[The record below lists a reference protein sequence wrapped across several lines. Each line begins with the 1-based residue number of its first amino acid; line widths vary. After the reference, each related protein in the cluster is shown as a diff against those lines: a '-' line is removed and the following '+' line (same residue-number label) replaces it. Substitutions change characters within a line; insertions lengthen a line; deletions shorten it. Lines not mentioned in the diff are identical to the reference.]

1 MTGNEAV
8 ILEFI
13 WIDGRGHLRSKYK
26 TIYPTITTKEDILD
40 IEQWNYDGSSTFQ
53 AETSDSEIVLNPIK
67 YCPNPFIT
75 DYKSYLVLCD
85 TYTYSQTDNKY
96 TPTTSNHRFEANQYF
111 TKKKELEPWYG
122 IEQEYFIVSSEN
134 VEPIPI
140 AFINDKLKPS
150 SQGEYYCG
158 VGARQTPFRKL
169 AEKHHIY
176 CLTAGL
182 HISGVN
188 AEVAP
193 SQWEFQIGPCIGI
206 NAADELWIARYILQ
220 KLGEEFGVNI
230 SFEPKPLDNPWN
242 GSGLHTNF
250 STKLTRSCE
259 SGILG
264 ISVIREYIDKLK
276 LKHTEHLAVY
286 GDNSKRLNGICET
299 STVDTFTCGEG
310 HRGCSIRIPKGVMK
324 DGYGYF
330 EDRRPASNADPYQVS
345 GLIYKTCC
353 LE

>member
-1 MTGNEAV
+1 MTKNEPV

-13 WIDGRGHLRSKYK
+13 WIDGHGHLRSKYK
-26 TIYPTITTKEDILD
+26 TIYHTITAKEDILD
-40 IEQWNYDGSSTFQ
+40 IEKWTYDGSSTFQ
-53 AETSDSEIVLNPIK
+53 AETSDSEIVLNPVK

-75 DYKSYLVLCD
+75 EYKSYIVLCD
-85 TYTYSQTDNKY
+85 TYTYSQKDNKY
-96 TPTTSNHRFEANQYF
+96 TSTASNHRFEANQYF
-111 TKKKELEPWYG
+111 DKKQELEPWYG
-122 IEQEYFIVSSEN
+122 IEQEYFIVSRES

-140 AFINDKLKPS
+140 AFVTNPLKPLT
-150 SQGEYYCG
+150 QGEYYCG
-158 VGARQTPFRKL
+158 VGARETPFRKL
-169 AEKHHIY
+169 AEKHYLY

-193 SQWEFQIGPCIGI
+193 SQWAFQIGPCIGI

-230 SFEPKPLDNPWN
+230 SYEPKPLDNPWN

-250 STKLTRSCE
+250 STKLTRCA
-259 SGILG
+259 SGIT
-264 ISVIREYIDKLK
+264 VIREYIDKLC

-286 GDNSKRLNGICET
+286 GDNSKRLNGMCET
-299 STVDTFTCGEG
+299 FTWGEG
-310 HRGCSIRIPKGVMK
+310 RCSIRIPKSVMK
-324 DGYGYF
+324 DGCGYF